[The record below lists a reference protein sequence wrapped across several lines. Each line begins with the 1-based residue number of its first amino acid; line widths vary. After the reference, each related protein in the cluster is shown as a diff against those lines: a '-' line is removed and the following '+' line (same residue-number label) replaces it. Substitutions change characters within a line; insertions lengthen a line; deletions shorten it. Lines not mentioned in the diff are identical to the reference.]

1 MLPHPLPPC
10 TQQPLSAG
18 WAVAH
23 PPCQPLSVGWATA
36 HPPCQPSPTLAFP
49 WPTHVKGI
57 FSSGP
62 ITNLS
67 CTPVGVH
74 SASPSR
80 KGATPYPQIRA
91 QQTPETCF
99 MNMEYQLPPWT
110 GQLFRALLEAA
121 AICLPPVP
129 PGLFLTTELDFR
141 SSSSMWCLFQDLP
154 KPQVPPAKRSSGGFI
169 QCSLMPG
176 DAPRA
181 LSVLATLLGV
191 SVSPP
196 PRGVHSMLS
205 HAWGCSAS
213 SIRPGYPPRGQRLT
227 SPQGGSLNA
236 LSCLGMLREPRPS
249 WLPSSGSASYL
260 PPLY

>member
-1 MLPHPLPPC
+1 MLKEESTSVIQPGPAPPSARGHLDSA
-10 TQQPLSAG
+10 QPLASPG
-18 WAVAH
+18 FWCYLTPSPPAH
-23 PPCQPLSVGWATA
+23 NSPSLLGGPWPIPRVSPSLLGGPQPTPRVSPP
-36 HPPCQPSPTLAFP
+36 PTLAFP

-62 ITNLS
+62 ITDLS

-141 SSSSMWCLFQDLP
+141 SSSNMWCLFQDLP

-176 DAPRA
+176 DAP
-181 LSVLATLLGV
+181 
-191 SVSPP
+191 
-196 PRGVHSMLS
+196 
-205 HAWGCSAS
+205 
-213 SIRPGYPPRGQRLT
+213 
-227 SPQGGSLNA
+227 
-236 LSCLGMLREPRPS
+236 
-249 WLPSSGSASYL
+249 
-260 PPLY
+260 